1 MKLQLEQQRTELQYY
16 KKLCL
21 EEQTGR
27 EERIRVLNRDV
38 QQRLVSARVELIA
51 LFGVL
56 RTIRELFTI
65 SRYTR
70 TRMCWP
76 LLLLNIYLTT
86 ISMYSVRVYM

>member
-1 MKLQLEQQRTELQYY
+1 MLIADVKLQLEQQRTELQYY

-51 LFGVL
+51 LLGVL
-56 RTIRELFTI
+56 RIIRELFTI
-65 SRYTR
+65 GIRVYTR
-70 TRMCWP
+70 TRLC
-76 LLLLNIYLTT
+76 
-86 ISMYSVRVYM
+86 

>member
-1 MKLQLEQQRTELQYY
+1 MDCSHTELLILAKTGVLLLTDVKLQLEQQRTELQYY

-51 LFGVL
+51 LLGVL
-56 RTIRELFTI
+56 YLL
-65 SRYTR
+65 S
-70 TRMCWP
+70 CP
-76 LLLLNIYLTT
+76 LLVLCT
-86 ISMYSVRVYM
+86 